1 MSNGDAI
8 EFLKPW
14 EMADSK
20 KFADKIKELERQ
32 GKELLRKGL
41 CLATLIFFIE
51 NMRNGYPVE

>member
-1 MSNGDAI
+1 
-8 EFLKPW
+8 
-14 EMADSK
+14 MADSK

-41 CLATLIFFIE
+41 CFATLILFIE